1 MDMNLFKK
9 ISSWAKALKLDVLA
23 LWFALKHPKMPFWA
37 KVVCFVAVTYALSP
51 IDLIPD
57 FIPVLGYLDD
67 LIVVPALVWLAL
79 KLIPNDVLF
88 QARERALDWI
98 SNNQSKPKS
107 YVGLFIVVAI
117 WLFFLAFVL
126 KQLGI
131 WA

>member
-1 MDMNLFKK
+1 
-9 ISSWAKALKLDVLA
+9 
-23 LWFALKHPKMPFWA
+23 LKHPTMPFWA
-37 KVVCFVAVTYALSP
+37 KAVCFVAVAYALSP

-67 LIVVPALVWLAL
+67 LIIVPALVWLAL

-88 QARERALDWI
+88 QARERAIDWI

>member
-1 MDMNLFKK
+1 
-9 ISSWAKALKLDVLA
+9 
-23 LWFALKHPKMPFWA
+23 
-37 KVVCFVAVTYALSP
+37 
-51 IDLIPD
+51 
-57 FIPVLGYLDD
+57 
-67 LIVVPALVWLAL
+67 
-79 KLIPNDVLF
+79 LIPNDVLF
-88 QARERALDWI
+88 QARERAIDWI